1 MDSDLH
7 AGLITAVMH
16 VTMSKSSSHTHVS
29 HLRLYSPSALHHEN
43 SLTMGF
49 PTTSSTTTSSWT
61 TLTQQRWKGKQRAI
75 DVGLD
80 GRDEATG
87 ALVPLTLVGNGVY
100 DA

>member
-1 MDSDLH
+1 
-7 AGLITAVMH
+7 
-16 VTMSKSSSHTHVS
+16 
-29 HLRLYSPSALHHEN
+29 
-43 SLTMGF
+43 MGF